1 MSALNLSL
9 AGAPDG
15 PAGTG
20 KTETIK
26 DLAKSLA
33 KNVWSLIV
41 LIDLTTFIWPSS
53 LLGFVI
59 VGLVLMN
66 LIELN

>member
-1 MSALNLSL
+1 MSVFNISL
-9 AGAPDG
+9 GGAPEG
-15 PAGTG
+15 PAGAG

-26 DLAKSLA
+26 AKSLA

-41 LIDLTTFIWPSS
+41 LIDLTTFYWPSS
-53 LLGFVI
+53 LLDFVI
-59 VGLVLMN
+59 VGLVLMK